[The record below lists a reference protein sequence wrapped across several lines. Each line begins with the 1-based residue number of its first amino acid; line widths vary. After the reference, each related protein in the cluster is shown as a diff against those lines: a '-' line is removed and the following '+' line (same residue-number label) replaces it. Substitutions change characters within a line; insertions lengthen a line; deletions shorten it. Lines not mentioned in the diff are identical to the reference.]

1 MREKLGEKKTFPLIP
16 AGETFGICNLVV
28 DLGEEYWERYKKWQN
43 KILIGFEFP
52 EHMSEYPDKDSEEE
66 GATITR
72 PRTLTKRFKKELV
85 DGNGEKT
92 EFHKF
97 LVKWI
102 GRELKTDDEG
112 YSLFSPEML
121 IGCCG
126 NVDIVHDTKPSGKVY
141 ADIDCVRPLRKPEQ
155 KKQVG
160 VVGNTLFLFEKLAE
174 GESPVEAFPK
184 NMLEWVVT
192 AFMKSRQVQ
201 TYVAANPVA
210 EEAAAPFVGDAPTG
224 GTVDDDDDFP
234 F

>member
-1 MREKLGEKKTFPLIP
+1 MREKAGEKKTFPPVP
-16 AGETFGICNLVV
+16 AGETYGICNLVV
-28 DLGEEYWERYKKWQN
+28 DLGEEYWEKYKKWQD
-43 KILIGFEFP
+43 KILIGFELP
-52 EHMSEYPDKDSEEE
+52 QHLSEYPDKDSDDDD
-66 GATITR
+66 ATITR
-72 PRTLTKRFKKELV
+72 PRTLTRRFKKELY
-85 DGNGEKT
+85 DGNGEKS

-102 GRELKTDDEG
+102 GRELKTDAEG
-112 YSLFSPEML
+112 YTLFSPEML

-155 KKQVG
+155 KKQAG

-174 GESPVEAFPK
+174 GDNPIEKFPK
-184 NMLEWVVT
+184 DMLEWVQT

-201 TYVAANPVA
+201 SYVAANP
-210 EEAAAPFVGDAPTG
+210 AAAEASAPPADAPTG
-224 GTVDDDDDFP
+224 GTVEDEDDFP